1 MQDIE
6 RAGFA
11 LRLRWLWFSKTD
23 PSRAWHGMDLQFSAA
38 ERSLFFASTSMTIG
52 DGASA
57 MFWEDRWIGGRA
69 V

>member
-1 MQDIE
+1 
-6 RAGFA
+6 
-11 LRLRWLWFSKTD
+11 
-23 PSRAWHGMDLQFSAA
+23 MDLQFSAA